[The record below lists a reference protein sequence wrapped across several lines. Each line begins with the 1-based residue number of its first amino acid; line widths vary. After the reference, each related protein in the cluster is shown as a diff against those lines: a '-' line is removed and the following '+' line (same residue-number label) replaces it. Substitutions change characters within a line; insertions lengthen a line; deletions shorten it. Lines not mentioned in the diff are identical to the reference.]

1 MKQVTKGQWNGYDT
15 YILHSRELKSPCCR
29 VLEIILFLFVI

>member
-15 YILHSRELKSPCCR
+15 YILHSRELEVTLLPR
-29 VLEIILFLFVI
+29 LGTM

>member
-15 YILHSRELKSPCCR
+15 YILHSRELEVTLRPGW
-29 VLEIILFLFVI
+29 VIT

>member
-15 YILHSRELKSPCCR
+15 YILHSREL
-29 VLEIILFLFVI
+29 EIILFLFAI